1 MWAKTTLKNL
11 KNITLGNNKLSI
23 KFGITEER
31 LEEVLITRLNE
42 AGIFFIQTDESRNIS
57 LCATFLVC
65 VRYVLQ
71 DEFVNNLPCSFSKSS
86 RELNIVKPLYW
97 CVCVCVCL

>member
-1 MWAKTTLKNL
+1 VGENHAEKLENL
-11 KNITLGNNKLSI
+11 PFVNNKFSI
-23 KFGITEER
+23 KFGTTEEC

-57 LCATFLVC
+57 LCATFFVC

-71 DEFVNNLPCSFSKSS
+71 GEFVNNLPCSFSKSS
-86 RELNIVKPLYW
+86 RELNIVEAL
-97 CVCVCVCL
+97 